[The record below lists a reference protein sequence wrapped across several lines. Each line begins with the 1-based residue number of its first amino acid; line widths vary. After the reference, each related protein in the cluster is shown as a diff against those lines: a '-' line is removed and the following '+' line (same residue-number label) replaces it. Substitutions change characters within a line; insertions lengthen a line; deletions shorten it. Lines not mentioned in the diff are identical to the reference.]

1 MDLKI
6 RPEDED
12 EASGLFTN
20 NQFRAFFG
28 LIAQSTELR
37 QLELRQVDF
46 LPNFGSISSTSV
58 RLLRLSG
65 SYSLKASVSTA
76 VSSSLVAEVEPL

>member
-12 EASGLFTN
+12 EPSELFTS
-20 NQFRAFFG
+20 NQFRAFLN

-46 LPNFGSISSTSV
+46 LPDFESVSSTSLQ
-58 RLLRLSG
+58 LLRLSG

-76 VSSSLVAEVEPL
+76 VTSSLVAEVEPL